1 MVLVARASCPW
12 EPPSPTSIK
21 QGSYMAKKRFT
32 GKIRTDPWESLARGP
47 REVMASI
54 WQEYLVDLL
63 GGSLKNARNRLLR
76 QEIEQAAG
84 FAEIYRNWNDML
96 PEERAAAWRRL
107 TLAARQQD
115 EAFREACVRC
125 GECCLGSGPTL
136 LLSDLP
142 LLQKEILTW
151 NDLYT
156 LRPGDL
162 ESSREGTPVALQEER
177 LKIREVPGSQQ
188 CSFYQAATQTCRIY
202 DHRPEQCR
210 RQQCWGEPPP
220 PPAAEEFLTREHL
233 FAQVPE
239 IWDLIRAHAE
249 HCNLQRLRESLEE
262 VAAGREEAGEVVFDA
277 LHFDHYLRKMF
288 QEEWG
293 LSKEVTE
300 LILGRPVT
308 RFLKDL
314 GFQATLT
321 PEGVFRLTPRCAS

>member
-1 MVLVARASCPW
+1 
-12 EPPSPTSIK
+12 
-21 QGSYMAKKRFT
+21 MAKKRFT
-32 GKIRTDPWESLARGP
+32 GKIRTDPWESLALGP

-63 GGSLKNARNRLLR
+63 GGSLKNERNRLLR

-84 FAEIYRNWNDML
+84 FAEIFQKWNDMS
-96 PEERAAAWRRL
+96 PEERAEAWRRL
-107 TLAARQQD
+107 TLAARQQN
-115 EAFREACVRC
+115 EALRETCVRC
-125 GECCLGSGPTL
+125 GECCQKSGPTL

-142 LLQKEILTW
+142 LLGEEILTW
-151 NDLYT
+151 NDLYA

-162 ESSREGTPVALQEER
+162 GTSRDGKPMALQEER

-210 RQQCWGEPPP
+210 RQHCWGEPPP
-220 PPAAEEFLTREHL
+220 SPATEEFLTREHL

-239 IWDLIRAHAE
+239 IWDLIRAHGE
-249 HCNLQRLRESLEE
+249 HCNLQRLRESLED

-293 LSKEVTE
+293 LTKEATQ

-321 PEGVFRLTPRCAS
+321 PEGVFRLTPKCAT